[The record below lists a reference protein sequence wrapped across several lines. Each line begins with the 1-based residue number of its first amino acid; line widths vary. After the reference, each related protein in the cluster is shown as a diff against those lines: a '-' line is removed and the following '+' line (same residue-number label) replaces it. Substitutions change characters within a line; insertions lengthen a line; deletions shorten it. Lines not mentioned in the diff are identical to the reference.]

1 MKQLKRLVAIACLG
15 FSFMQ
20 NASSTIDLEVSGST
34 SNIGTDPIQVKEQGI
49 ASWYGP
55 GFHGKTTANGERFDT
70 TQFTAAHK
78 SLPFDSMVS
87 VTRLDTQKEVVVRIN
102 DRGPFVPGRIIDLS
116 RAAAEVLE
124 LVETGVTWVELEIMQ
139 IRDGEVPLIG
149 EPNLVGRQ
157 VRSWQHK
164 PGQLLV
170 LSSGSYPV
178 PIIVRVVKPKLMGV
192 SNGLMVSPNVATLLG
207 DRATIIAD

>member
-1 MKQLKRLVAIACLG
+1 
-15 FSFMQ
+15 
-20 NASSTIDLEVSGST
+20 
-34 SNIGTDPIQVKEQGI
+34 
-49 ASWYGP
+49 
-55 GFHGKTTANGERFDT
+55 
-70 TQFTAAHK
+70 
-78 SLPFDSMVS
+78 
-87 VTRLDTQKEVVVRIN
+87 
-102 DRGPFVPGRIIDLS
+102 
-116 RAAAEVLE
+116 
-124 LVETGVTWVELEIMQ
+124 MQ

-178 PIIVRVVKPKLMGV
+178 PIIVRVVKSELMGV
-192 SNGLMVSPNVATLLG
+192 GNGLMVSPNVATLLG